1 MSDKSAEQKLYL
13 LEQLTRSPR
22 MTDPWVAVE
31 HLMYKTHL
39 LLKVWIEDSD
49 HEKDTVRDRYT
60 VTIMRLVK
68 DICDKGATTTA
79 RGKALSAVLTSFGF
93 SAFIDEFVTVADPPT
108 PCPLAF
114 DFVKLVRSK
123 GDVLY
128 PWMKITEHP
137 ILWQLRLFGPYMD
150 RSMDGCS
157 DRRVNFDPD
166 AWQKSALDC
175 IDDPNHSILVV
186 GKCHLYIRPLTV
198 SLTDPSSSS
207 D

>member
-1 MSDKSAEQKLYL
+1 MSGKSAEQRLYL

-39 LLKVWIEDSD
+39 LLKVWIEDPD
-49 HEKDTVRDRYT
+49 HEKDAVRDRCT

-68 DICDKGATTTA
+68 DICDKGATTPA
-79 RGKALSAVLTSFGF
+79 RGKALSAVLTSLGF
-93 SAFIDEFVTVADPPT
+93 SDFIDEFVTVAEPLT
-108 PCPLAF
+108 PVPLAF

-128 PWMKITEHP
+128 PWMKIAEHP

-166 AWQKSALDC
+166 AWQKNALDC
-175 IDDPNHSILVV
+175 IDDPNHSMLVV
-186 GKCHLYIRPLTV
+186 GKCHFYIRSPTV
-198 SLTDPSSSS
+198 IDRSHI
-207 D
+207 